1 MHSFAIQ
8 VVGWQLGMEQSEVNP
23 RQYSLS
29 LEVLIISTQH
39 CFVKTWSTH
48 QLLDPST
55 EEHPV
60 PCICRMGK
68 CALIKA
74 LLDKEEEDM
83 EDMEELPPQLVWDF
97 ALANKFFYLI

>member
-1 MHSFAIQ
+1 MDLPQ
-8 VVGWQLGMEQSEVNP
+8 VVGWQLGMEQSATNP

-29 LEVLIISTQH
+29 LEVLIIPTNFSYHSNRINVCFLNLTLFST
-39 CFVKTWSTH
+39 

-74 LLDKEEEDM
+74 LLDKEEEEM
-83 EDMEELPPQLVWDF
+83 EDMEELPPQLV
-97 ALANKFFYLI
+97 

>member
-1 MHSFAIQ
+1 
-8 VVGWQLGMEQSEVNP
+8 MEQSAANP

-29 LEVLIISTQH
+29 LEVRQSDKSFCEKF
-39 CFVKTWSTH
+39 CFF
-48 QLLDPST
+48 QLLDPAT

-60 PCICRMGK
+60 PCNCGMAK

-83 EDMEELPPQLVWDF
+83 EDLEELPPQLV
-97 ALANKFFYLI
+97 

>member
-1 MHSFAIQ
+1 
-8 VVGWQLGMEQSEVNP
+8 MEQSAANP

-29 LEVLIISTQH
+29 LEVRQSDKSFCEKI
-39 CFVKTWSTH
+39 CFFR
-48 QLLDPST
+48 LLDPAT

-60 PCICRMGK
+60 PCNCGMAK

-83 EDMEELPPQLVWDF
+83 EDLEELPPRLV
-97 ALANKFFYLI
+97 